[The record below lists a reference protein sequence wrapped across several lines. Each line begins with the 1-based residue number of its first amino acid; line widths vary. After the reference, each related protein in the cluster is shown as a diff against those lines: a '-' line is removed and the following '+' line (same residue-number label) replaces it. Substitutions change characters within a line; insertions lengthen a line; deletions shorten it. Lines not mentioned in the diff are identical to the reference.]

1 MILEVKQKHAAV
13 GARRKRK
20 AELRGKNRIRLTF
33 LSFDAGRGRLLASRL
48 FPDDWANMLI
58 DTSNAFLVR
67 AMPSPVVEAERLIVF
82 TTRGGLNILLDRQE
96 AMNLS
101 AWLRALADPA
111 GMESEKVYQAVLNT

>member
-1 MILEVKQKHAAV
+1 
-13 GARRKRK
+13 
-20 AELRGKNRIRLTF
+20 
-33 LSFDAGRGRLLASRL
+33 
-48 FPDDWANMLI
+48 MLI